1 MAKATSTRSKELGDW
16 GETYA
21 ANYLEELGY
30 EVLRRN
36 VRTPY
41 GEIDI
46 VAKEKNQLVFVEVKT
61 RSSKKFGNPE
71 DSVTEGKIIHLI
83 ESAVSFL
90 QENPEFTEDWR
101 VDVIAIRV
109 DSQRKSPSLA
119 HFENALK

>member
-1 MAKATSTRSKELGDW
+1 MAKSTRRKELGNW

-21 ANYLEELGY
+21 ANYPEKLGY

-90 QENPEFTEDWR
+90 QENPEYTEDWR
-101 VDVIAIRV
+101 VDVIAIQV
-109 DSQRKSPSLA
+109 DSQSNSPSLT